1 MAEAARYECAGLVH
15 RFMPGLRFDGLWRY
29 AVRES
34 ESTLRWDEL
43 PLESEVSRA
52 SGDPDGAWWC
62 VRRCVAVLGQRA
74 WRLVLPPQAL
84 QRCPS
89 IAQVERV
96 LHTLLPGW
104 DLGTEQGGALASMNA
119 IVRALEQGGSA
130 LVRLVLQG
138 PRRQGVCWAW
148 VVGVEMRARAPVQ
161 AQERALLVVGAP
173 WHAPWGC
180 GYGARLM
187 PGEHGAWVVRST
199 EGQCLACEAVE
210 VVVLELAP

>member
-1 MAEAARYECAGLVH
+1 MAEAARHESAGLVH
-15 RFMPGLRFDGLWRY
+15 HFMQGLCFDGLWRY

-43 PLESEVSRA
+43 SLESGTSRA
-52 SGDPDGAWWC
+52 SGDPEGAWWC
-62 VRRCVAVLGQRA
+62 ARRCVAVLGQRA
-74 WRLVLPPQAL
+74 WRLVRPPQAL

-96 LHTLLPGW
+96 LHTMLPGW
-104 DLGTEQGGALASMNA
+104 DLRAEQGRGPASMNA
-119 IVRALEQGGSA
+119 IVQALEQGGCA

-148 VVGVEMRARAPVQ
+148 VVGVEMRARAPLQ

-187 PGEHGAWVVRST
+187 PGEYGAWVVRST
-199 EGQCLACEAVE
+199 EGQCVACEAVE
-210 VVVLELAP
+210 VVVLKLAP